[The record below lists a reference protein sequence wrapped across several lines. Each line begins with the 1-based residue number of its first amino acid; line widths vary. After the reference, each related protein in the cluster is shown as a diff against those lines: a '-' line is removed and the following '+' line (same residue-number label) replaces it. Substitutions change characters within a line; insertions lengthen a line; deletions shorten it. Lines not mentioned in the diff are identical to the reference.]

1 MICLPVRICK
11 CLQLCC
17 CRKNWSLKV
26 KIIKQKQPKILFN
39 QCYVLNDFNIDDG
52 IYHWII
58 YRSWVTPNRVIIL
71 TKSNFSDV
79 YLKSLCLNSLIN
91 IYIFKIPLCLKMN
104 QSATNRITSRSFYH
118 RVCFLLSLCEGAA
131 SCLLPG
137 VPRLHQA
144 PQAPPWRTQLAP
156 LPGDRGQRGKR
167 SVISVWYGAGC
178 SEVWGPLRSMLYALW
193 SERSLK
199 TLREDK
205 CVCAQGRKKMSVVY
219 LLTSFSQ
226 PGRYKPCLPSLPWPS
241 GLFPR

>member
-11 CLQLCC
+11 CLQLCF

-39 QCYVLNDFNIDDG
+39 QCYVLNDFDIDDG

-79 YLKSLCLNSLIN
+79 YLKSLCLDSLT
-91 IYIFKIPLCLKMN
+91 IYLHIQDSVVCKYEPISHKQNYITVFLSPYCCL
-104 QSATNRITSRSFYH
+104 
-118 RVCFLLSLCEGAA
+118 LLSLWEGAT

-178 SEVWGPLRSMLYALW
+178 SDVWGPLRSMLYALW

-199 TLREDK
+199 TLREDE
-205 CVCAQGRKKMSVVY
+205 CVCACREEKKMS
-219 LLTSFSQ
+219 
-226 PGRYKPCLPSLPWPS
+226 SLS
-241 GLFPR
+241 VDVLFTAREI